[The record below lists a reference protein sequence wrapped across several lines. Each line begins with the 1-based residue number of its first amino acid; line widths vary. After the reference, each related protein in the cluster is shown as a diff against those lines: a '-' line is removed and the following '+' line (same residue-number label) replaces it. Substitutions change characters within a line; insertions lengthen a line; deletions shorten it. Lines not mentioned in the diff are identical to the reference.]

1 MAWYRTG
8 TISLTNGSTA
18 VTGSGTAWIAN
29 AGVGEAIYAPDGRLY
44 EIAAIVSNTSITLA
58 SNYLGT
64 TQTGQ
69 SYVIVPS
76 QSYIRDLANQAA
88 ELINSYAETE
98 AGIGQGIFPDGSLSA
113 PALRF
118 GSDLTTGL
126 YRSATNEV
134 TFVANGVAQFKFG
147 TSGVTF
153 LNGINATDLTLT
165 GNTTLGNAPADTV
178 TVNAGTMT
186 FVQGTANQVQY
197 LDSNK
202 KIVGNSNLVFD
213 GTNLSISGSNALR
226 AANIGTTVQAYD
238 ADLTAWSGKTAPTG
252 TVVGTTDAQTLTNK
266 TFTGDLPLPN
276 GEYSQ
281 VLSEL
286 LGTITYA
293 LDLAGQ
299 AAKEMPSLAALFPAI
314 DSIGTHIVA
323 MMDLLGVTARA
334 ISGGD
339 VLLGAGL
346 VGAPSLSAKDD
357 RNTGIYF
364 PTADQLA
371 LVTGGVQRLLV
382 DASGNHAT
390 GTDNAQTLGTAS
402 KRWSTVYAG
411 TGTINTSDAR
421 EKTPVTPFN
430 AAELGAATLM
440 AKEIGSYQF
449 LASIAAKG
457 DAARHHI
464 GLTVQRAIEI
474 MEGNGLDPFKYGFIC
489 HDAWPEIVVEHPA
502 VEAVDDE
509 LDDDG
514 NVIRPGTPAKDAYTE
529 IVQAAGDRYA
539 FRYDQ
544 LALFIAAGFEARLSA
559 LETA

>member
-1 MAWYRTG
+1 MTQAIINGNTYSDDGSAVKDMNNGGHRTHFLPLVNDVVMVAG
-8 TISLTNGSTA
+8 QVAADKATVATDKATAAAGST
-18 VTGSGTAWIAN
+18 N
-29 AGVGEAIYAPDGRLY
+29 ATNKAAEAA
-44 EIAAIVSNTSITLA
+44 
-58 SNYLGT
+58 NYL
-64 TQTGQ
+64 
-69 SYVIVPS
+69 
-76 QSYIRDLANQAA
+76 
-88 ELINSYAETE
+88 
-98 AGIGQGIFPDGSLSA
+98 
-113 PALRF
+113 
-118 GSDLTTGL
+118 
-126 YRSATNEV
+126 
-134 TFVANGVAQFKFG
+134 
-147 TSGVTF
+147 
-153 LNGINATDLTLT
+153 
-165 GNTTLGNAPADTV
+165 
-178 TVNAGTMT
+178 
-186 FVQGTANQVQY
+186 
-197 LDSNK
+197 
-202 KIVGNSNLVFD
+202 
-213 GTNLSISGSNALR
+213 
-226 AANIGTTVQAYD
+226 
-238 ADLTAWSGKTAPTG
+238 
-252 TVVGTTDAQTLTNK
+252 AQTQYARDQALAGLGAADN
-266 TFTGDLPLPN
+266 
-276 GEYSQ
+276 SQ

-323 MMDLLGVTARA
+323 MMDLLGVTARTVA
-334 ISGGD
+334 GGD
-339 VLLGAGL
+339 VLLGPGL
-346 VGAPSLSAKDD
+346 VGAPSLSAFGD

-371 LVTGGVQRLLV
+371 IVTGGIQRLLV

-421 EKTPVTPFN
+421 EKTTITPLS
-430 AAELGAATLM
+430 AAELVAASAM

-449 LASIAAKG
+449 LASIADKG

-474 MEGNGLDPFKYGFIC
+474 MEANDLDPFKFGFIC
-489 HDAWPEIVVEHPA
+489 HDAWPEIVIEHPA
-502 VEAVDDE
+502 TEAVDDE
-509 LDDDG
+509 LDEEG
-514 NVIRPGTPAKDAYTE
+514 NVVRAGTPAKDATTE

>member
-1 MAWYRTG
+1 MPITTLPPAPEPTDSTSQFNAKSFAWVAALDQFTTEANALESNVDNLEASTQIFAG
-8 TISLTNGSTA
+8 NASTSATQSAASATTAANNAATAQAGST
-18 VTGSGTAWIAN
+18 N
-29 AGVGEAIYAPDGRLY
+29 ATNKAAEAA
-44 EIAAIVSNTSITLA
+44 
-58 SNYLGT
+58 NYLAQ
-64 TQTGQ
+64 TQTA
-69 SYVIVPS
+69 
-76 QSYIRDLANQAA
+76 RDQALAGLGAA
-88 ELINSYAETE
+88 DN
-98 AGIGQGIFPDGSLSA
+98 
-113 PALRF
+113 
-118 GSDLTTGL
+118 
-126 YRSATNEV
+126 
-134 TFVANGVAQFKFG
+134 
-147 TSGVTF
+147 
-153 LNGINATDLTLT
+153 
-165 GNTTLGNAPADTV
+165 
-178 TVNAGTMT
+178 
-186 FVQGTANQVQY
+186 
-197 LDSNK
+197 
-202 KIVGNSNLVFD
+202 
-213 GTNLSISGSNALR
+213 
-226 AANIGTTVQAYD
+226 
-238 ADLTAWSGKTAPTG
+238 
-252 TVVGTTDAQTLTNK
+252 
-266 TFTGDLPLPN
+266 
-276 GEYSQ
+276 SQ

-299 AAKEMPSLAALFPAI
+299 AAKEVPSLAALFPAI

-346 VGAPSLSAKDD
+346 VGAPSLAAKDD

-371 LVTGGVQRLLV
+371 LVTGGIQRLLV

-430 AAELGAATLM
+430 AVEIAAASAM

-449 LASIAAKG
+449 LASIAEKG
-457 DAARHHI
+457 DAARHHV

-474 MEGNGLDPFKYGFIC
+474 LEGNGLNPFKYGFIC
-489 HDAWPEIVVEHPA
+489 HDAWPEIVIEHPA

>member
-1 MAWYRTG
+1 MTQATINGNTYSDDGSAAKDMNNGGHRTHFLPLVNDVVTVAG
-8 TISLTNGSTA
+8 QVAIDKATVAIDKATAQAGST
-18 VTGSGTAWIAN
+18 N
-29 AGVGEAIYAPDGRLY
+29 ATNKAAEAA
-44 EIAAIVSNTSITLA
+44 
-58 SNYLGT
+58 NYLAQ
-64 TQTGQ
+64 TQTA
-69 SYVIVPS
+69 
-76 QSYIRDLANQAA
+76 RDQALAGLGAA
-88 ELINSYAETE
+88 DN
-98 AGIGQGIFPDGSLSA
+98 
-113 PALRF
+113 
-118 GSDLTTGL
+118 
-126 YRSATNEV
+126 
-134 TFVANGVAQFKFG
+134 
-147 TSGVTF
+147 
-153 LNGINATDLTLT
+153 
-165 GNTTLGNAPADTV
+165 
-178 TVNAGTMT
+178 
-186 FVQGTANQVQY
+186 
-197 LDSNK
+197 
-202 KIVGNSNLVFD
+202 
-213 GTNLSISGSNALR
+213 
-226 AANIGTTVQAYD
+226 
-238 ADLTAWSGKTAPTG
+238 
-252 TVVGTTDAQTLTNK
+252 
-266 TFTGDLPLPN
+266 
-276 GEYSQ
+276 SQ

-299 AAKEMPSLAALFPAI
+299 AAKEVPSLAALFPAI

-346 VGAPSLSAKDD
+346 VGAPSLAAKDD

-371 LVTGGVQRLLV
+371 LVTGGIQRLLV

-430 AAELGAATLM
+430 AVEIAAASAM

-449 LASIAAKG
+449 LASIAEKG
-457 DAARHHI
+457 DAARHHV

-474 MEGNGLDPFKYGFIC
+474 LEGNGLNPFKYGFIC
-489 HDAWPEIVVEHPA
+489 HDAWPEIVIEHPA

>member
-1 MAWYRTG
+1 MTQAIINGNTYSDDGSAVKDMNNGGHRTHFLPLVNDVVTVAG
-8 TISLTNGSTA
+8 QVAIDKATVAIDKATAQAGST
-18 VTGSGTAWIAN
+18 N
-29 AGVGEAIYAPDGRLY
+29 ATNKAAEAA
-44 EIAAIVSNTSITLA
+44 
-58 SNYLGT
+58 NYLAQ
-64 TQTGQ
+64 TQTA
-69 SYVIVPS
+69 
-76 QSYIRDLANQAA
+76 RDQALAGLGAA
-88 ELINSYAETE
+88 DN
-98 AGIGQGIFPDGSLSA
+98 
-113 PALRF
+113 
-118 GSDLTTGL
+118 
-126 YRSATNEV
+126 
-134 TFVANGVAQFKFG
+134 
-147 TSGVTF
+147 
-153 LNGINATDLTLT
+153 
-165 GNTTLGNAPADTV
+165 
-178 TVNAGTMT
+178 
-186 FVQGTANQVQY
+186 
-197 LDSNK
+197 
-202 KIVGNSNLVFD
+202 
-213 GTNLSISGSNALR
+213 
-226 AANIGTTVQAYD
+226 
-238 ADLTAWSGKTAPTG
+238 
-252 TVVGTTDAQTLTNK
+252 
-266 TFTGDLPLPN
+266 
-276 GEYSQ
+276 SQ

-299 AAKEMPSLAALFPAI
+299 AAKEVPSLAALFPAI

-346 VGAPSLSAKDD
+346 VGAPSLAAKDD

-371 LVTGGVQRLLV
+371 LVTGGIQRLLV

-430 AAELGAATLM
+430 AVEIAAASAM

-449 LASIAAKG
+449 LASIAEKG
-457 DAARHHI
+457 DAARHHV

-474 MEGNGLDPFKYGFIC
+474 LEGNGLNPFKYGFIC
-489 HDAWPEIVVEHPA
+489 HDAWPEIVIEHPA